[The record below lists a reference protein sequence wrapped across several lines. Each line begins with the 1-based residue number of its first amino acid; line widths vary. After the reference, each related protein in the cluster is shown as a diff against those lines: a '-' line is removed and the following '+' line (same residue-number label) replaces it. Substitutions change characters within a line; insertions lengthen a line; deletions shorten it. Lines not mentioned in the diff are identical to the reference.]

1 MRRPIDDK
9 LKSCCWQGVFLSMV
23 PNDEL
28 IRIIDLLNTTYESE
42 EAWHGPSVVESLRD
56 VSPAMAGQRI
66 SPNTHTIAELVFHM
80 TSWRI
85 FCVKKMQNDPT
96 FDITTPEKN
105 FGSFPD
111 KIDDFEWE
119 ALQMELSLSQEEL
132 INELDKRDDDEFL
145 EDIVPG
151 RDYTYY
157 DLLHG
162 IINHDI
168 YHTGQIVILQKA
180 LIFKGIGRA
189 VDRDDDELGGH
200 FGDLYHDDY

>member
-1 MRRPIDDK
+1 MEQPN
-9 LKSCCWQGVFLSMV
+9 
-23 PNDEL
+23 NDEL
-28 IRIIDLLNTTYESE
+28 LRIIDLLNTTYEGE
-42 EAWHGPSVVESLRD
+42 EAWHGPSVAAVMQD
-56 VSPAMAGQRI
+56 VTPDMAGQRI
-66 SPNTHTIAELVFHM
+66 SPNTHSIAELIFHM

-85 FCVKKMQNDPT
+85 FCVKKMQGDAT
-96 FDITTPEKN
+96 FDILTPEKN
-105 FGSFPD
+105 FGQFPD

-162 IINHDI
+162 IVNHDT
-168 YHTGQIVILQKA
+168 YHAGQIQILKKA
-180 LIFKGIGRA
+180 LTFKSAGSNRY
-189 VDRDDDELGGH
+189 RNEDDDYGSTY
-200 FGDLYHDDY
+200 GDQYDREDYY

>member
-1 MRRPIDDK
+1 ME
-9 LKSCCWQGVFLSMV
+9 LQN
-23 PNDEL
+23 NDEL
-28 IRIIDLLNTTYESE
+28 LRIIDLLNTTYEGE
-42 EAWHGPSVVESLRD
+42 EAWHGPSLAEVIRGVTPD
-56 VSPAMAGQRI
+56 MAGKRI
-66 SPNTHTIAELVFHM
+66 TPNTHSIAELVFHM

-85 FCVKKMQNDPT
+85 FCVKKMQGDGT
-96 FDITTPEKN
+96 FDILTPEKN
-105 FGSFPD
+105 FGQFPAD

-162 IINHDI
+162 IVNHDT
-168 YHTGQIVILQKA
+168 YHAGQISILKKA
-180 LIFKGIGRA
+180 LAFKGAGANRFA
-189 VDRDDDELGGH
+189 ADDDDE
-200 FGDLYHDDY
+200 FGSGSRYGSSYEGDDYY